1 MSPQDLR
8 IAVHFLCGFGFVRLL
23 YPDGD
28 EVDVAFPQRRPRG
41 FDDLAI
47 HAVTIDARVLCAFGE
62 AISSDKARNI

>member
-47 HAVTIDARVLCAFGE
+47 HAVALCLCGVRSE
-62 AISSDKARNI
+62 ERCRSQHG